1 MLLKH
6 WAAKQGIS
14 YRTALRWHKAG
25 TLPVPTWQ
33 QAPGF
38 SIMVKD
44 DEPWEPN
51 RVREAVGQNENKQ
64 TKAKDDKSK

>member
-44 DEPWEPN
+44 DEPWESDHI
-51 RVREAVGQNENKQ
+51 RDHY
-64 TKAKDDKSK
+64 TKDTGKTTNN